1 MLTNLVDMVGFGPSG
16 YGHLFVAGMAT
27 TVITAVVSLICA
39 LSLGVVIG
47 IVGCSKSLLCQAI
60 WRAYRSIFA
69 SIPTLLVLFFIYF
82 GAPNMISALTGRDV
96 QVTPFAAGLAGLS
109 LIYATYIAEVIRGA
123 VFAVPKGQYE
133 ASAALGLG
141 PIPTWAKVIAP
152 QVIRISLPGLMNTW
166 VVLLKDTA
174 LVSVIGVSDVVRVGQ
189 IAGSATG
196 RPLLYL
202 GVVGLFFVVVV
213 TLSLGLFAL
222 RGARRSMAA
231 RVVK

>member
-1 MLTNLVDMVGFGPSG
+1 L
-16 YGHLFVAGMAT
+16 
-27 TVITAVVSLICA
+27 
-39 LSLGVVIG
+39 VIG
-47 IVGCSKSLLCQAI
+47 IIGCSKSLICEII
-60 WRAYRSIFA
+60 WKVYRSVFG

-82 GAPNMISALTGRDV
+82 GAPGLISELSGKAV
-96 QVTPFAAGLAGLS
+96 EVSPFAAGLVGLS

-133 ASAALGLG
+133 ASKALGLG
-141 PIPTWAKVIAP
+141 PVATWGRVIAP
-152 QVIRISLPGLMNTW
+152 QVIKISLPGLINTW

-213 TLSLGLFAL
+213 TLSLGLVAL
-222 RGARRSMAA
+222 RGGRRRMASGA
-231 RVVK
+231 AK